1 MLVRS
6 ETFFKWFLYGLA
18 SLLCCVVQGLMLQ
31 RMSFFG
37 TFPFLYPVLAAVLS
51 MLEGP
56 LPGTVFSLVLGVLCD
71 LALPGP
77 IPCFYTLIFPLAGLA
92 AALVAQS
99 WIKGGLL
106 CALVSSLFALVMT
119 DLFHMVVFLLQ
130 RKDVWPGGL
139 ILLVKETAVTLPFA
153 PLVYLLLRAVFRRC
167 HRYD

>member
-6 ETFFKWFLYGLA
+6 ETFIKWLLYGLA
-18 SLLCCVVQGLMLQ
+18 ALLCCAVQSFMLQ
-31 RMSFFG
+31 RIIFWGS
-37 TFPFLYPVLAAVLS
+37 FPFLYPVLAAVLS

-56 LPGTVFSLVLGVLCD
+56 ISGTVFSLILGVLCD

-77 IPCFYTLIFPLAGLA
+77 IPCLYTLIFPLAGLVS
-92 AALVAQS
+92 ALIAQG

-119 DLFHMVVFLLQ
+119 DTFQMVVLLLQ
-130 RKDVWPGGL
+130 GKAIWPAAP
-139 ILLVKETAVTLPFA
+139 ILMLKETALTLPFVF
-153 PLVYLLLRAVFRRC
+153 LVYLLLQAVFRKC